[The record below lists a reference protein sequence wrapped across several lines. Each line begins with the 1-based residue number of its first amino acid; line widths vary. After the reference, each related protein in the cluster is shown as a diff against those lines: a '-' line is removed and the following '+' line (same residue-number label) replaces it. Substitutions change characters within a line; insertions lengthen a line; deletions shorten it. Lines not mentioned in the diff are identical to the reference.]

1 MADQPILEAVTAALE
16 KSRERNRNFKQTVD
30 LAINLQNVDLSVP
43 KNRIEEEVPLPHGR
57 GKDVKVGIFASGE
70 LAAKAKDVCDVVI
83 QPEEISEFA
92 DDRKKFKKIVD
103 DVNFFLAEAPLMP
116 TIGKS
121 LGVVLGPRG
130 KMPRPVPPGSDPS
143 DLVKNLRRTIKV
155 RSKDKTTFHTVV
167 GAEDMSAEEL
177 AENVGQVL
185 KRVEAKLE
193 YGRMNIHSAYV
204 KTSMGPSVKVV

>member
-1 MADQPILEAVTAALE
+1 MADDSILKAVSTALE

-57 GKDVKVGIFASGE
+57 GQNVKIGIFASGE
-70 LAAKAKDVCDVVI
+70 LAAKAKNVCEVVI
-83 QPEEISEFA
+83 QPEEISELA
-92 DDRKKFKKIVD
+92 GDKKKFKKVVA

-130 KMPRPVPPGSDPS
+130 KMPRPIPPGSDPAS
-143 DLVKNLRRTIKV
+143 LVENLRRTVKV
-155 RSKDKTTFHTVV
+155 RSKDKATFHTVV
-167 GAEDMSAEEL
+167 GAEDMSPEQV

-193 YGRMNIHSAYV
+193 YGRMNIRSAYV
-204 KTSMGPSVKVV
+204 KTSMGPAVKVI

>member
-1 MADQPILEAVTAALE
+1 MADEPILNAVTTALE
-16 KSRERNRNFKQTVD
+16 KSRERNRNFIQTVD

-43 KNRIEEEVPLPHGR
+43 KNRIEEEVPLPNGR
-57 GKDVKVGIFASGE
+57 GRNVKIGIFASGE
-70 LAAKAKDVCDVVI
+70 LAGKAKDVCDVVI
-83 QPEEISEFA
+83 QPDEISEFA
-92 DDRKKFKKIVD
+92 DDRQKFKKIVD
-103 DVNFFLAEAPLMP
+103 GVNFFLAEAPLMP

-130 KMPRPVPPGSDPS
+130 KMPRPVPPGSDPAQ
-143 DLVKNLRRTIKV
+143 LVDNLRRTVKV
-155 RSKDKTTFHTVV
+155 RSKDKSTFHTVV
-167 GAEDMSAEEL
+167 GVEDMTPEQL
-177 AENVGQVL
+177 AENVDQVL